1 MVDLEG
7 ELKISG
13 GICRTRR
20 RGVTLARARK
30 SVTTKLISADRL
42 KRGQGVGKGR
52 GRGWLAKLLVK
63 HRQAG

>member
-1 MVDLEG
+1 MVDLEW

-13 GICRTRR
+13 GIYRTRI

-42 KRGQGVGKGR
+42 KKGQGVGKGR
-52 GRGWLAKLLVK
+52 
-63 HRQAG
+63 AGGVDG